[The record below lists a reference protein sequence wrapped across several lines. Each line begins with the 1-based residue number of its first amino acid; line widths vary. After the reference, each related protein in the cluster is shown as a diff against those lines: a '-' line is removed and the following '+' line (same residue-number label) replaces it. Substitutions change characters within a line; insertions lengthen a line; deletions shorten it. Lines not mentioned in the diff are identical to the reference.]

1 VAEHGCSERQCDAQG
16 ASVKRP
22 RHRRGFSRNP
32 GFSKR
37 LEKAPPLFYWGKAA
51 GDWAAEER
59 ALAERDGIWSR
70 GGIPVEELPDPL
82 APTAPPP
89 GEAPAAPA
97 AAEPAPKPGRGRW
110 RVVLYSALGFLLVI
124 VLWLVVTAPLS
135 RALEPLEDPA
145 LLLLSSEGRPI
156 ARRGAI
162 KDRPV
167 ALAELEPMTPAAFV
181 AIEDRR
187 FYRHWGIDPRA
198 IGRAMV
204 ANVRAGGVRQGGST
218 ITQQL
223 AKTSFLSSD
232 RSFRRKAQEVII
244 AFWLEAWLTKEEI
257 LSRYLSSVY
266 FGDGVYGLRAAARHY
281 FNRAPDDLS
290 LAQSAMLAGIV
301 QAPSRLA
308 PTKNLRAAQ
317 KRSELV
323 LGAMA
328 DTGIISVDR
337 SHAVKLARPVRRVA
351 KLPTGTY
358 FADWVA
364 PVAQRAFESE
374 FGEVKVTTT
383 LDADL
388 QRLAVRAINGAR
400 VGDAQAAL
408 VAMRPDGRVVAMVG
422 GRSYKA
428 SPFNRAT
435 QARRQPGSAFKL
447 FVYLAALRAGW
458 TPESLIDDSP
468 ITIDGWTPANND
480 RVYRGRITLREAF
493 ARSSNAATVRLS
505 ESVGRN
511 NVLRAARELG
521 VSSPLPDSPSVAL
534 GTAGVSLLE
543 LTAAYAA
550 VAGGAYPVN
559 ATGLDREEAQ
569 EQGLASFFRRRGALD
584 PRRDRGPMLDL
595 LWEAA
600 NRGTGRRAALAAPT
614 FGKTGTTQENRDAL
628 FIGFAGD
635 LVVGVWVG
643 RDDNKSLG
651 KMSGG
656 TVPADIWKSFMR
668 PALIADGRRGPQLP
682 REYRLPQRE
691 EPRRER
697 QSPLPEE
704 WSEPTRALREA
715 ADTLEELLQSL

>member
-1 VAEHGCSERQCDAQG
+1 M
-16 ASVKRP
+16 
-22 RHRRGFSRNP
+22 
-32 GFSKR
+32 
-37 LEKAPPLFYWGKAA
+37 
-51 GDWAAEER
+51 
-59 ALAERDGIWSR
+59 AERDGIWSR
-70 GGIPVEELPDPL
+70 GGVPVEELPDPF
-82 APTAPPP
+82 
-89 GEAPAAPA
+89 APAAPA
-97 AAEPAPKPGRGRW
+97 PDDLPAAGDSPEPPARPRRSRW
-110 RVVLYSALGFLLVI
+110 RVILYSALGFLLVV
-124 VLWLVVTAPLS
+124 VLWLIVTAPLS

-167 ALAELEPMTPAAFV
+167 VAAELDRQTPAAFV

-187 FYRHWGIDPRA
+187 FYRHWGVDPRA
-198 IGRAMV
+198 IGRAML
-204 ANVRAGGVRQGGST
+204 ANLRAGGVRQGGST

-232 RSFRRKAQEVII
+232 RSLKRKAQEVII
-244 AFWLEAWLTKEEI
+244 AFWLEAWLTKDEI

-281 FNRAPDDLS
+281 FDRAPEDLT
-290 LAQSAMLAGIV
+290 LVQSAMLAGIV

-308 PTKNLRAAQ
+308 PTRNLAAAQ
-317 KRSELV
+317 KRSKLV

-328 DTGIISVDR
+328 DTGIISADR
-337 SHAVKLARPVRRVA
+337 ARGIKLARPVRRVS
-351 KLPTGTY
+351 KVPTGTY

-374 FGEVKVTTT
+374 FGEVRVRTT

-388 QRLAVRAINGAR
+388 QRLAVRAINSASI
-400 VGDAQAAL
+400 GDAQAAL

-458 TPESLIDDSP
+458 TPDSIIDDSP

-505 ESVGRN
+505 ESVGRD
-511 NVLRAARELG
+511 NVLRAARDLG
-521 VSSPLPDSPSVAL
+521 ISSPLPDTPSVAL
-534 GTAGVSLLE
+534 GTAGVSLVE

-550 VAGGAYPVN
+550 IAGGTFPVT
-559 ATGLDREEAQ
+559 ASGLDRKAAQ
-569 EQGLASFFRRRGALD
+569 EQGIAAFFRRSGALER
-584 PRRDRGPMLDL
+584 RRDWAPMLDL

-600 NRGTGRRAALAAPT
+600 NRGTGRRAALATPT
-614 FGKTGTTQENRDAL
+614 FGKTGTTQESRDAL

-643 RDDNKSLG
+643 RDDNRSLG
-651 KMSGG
+651 RMSGG
-656 TVPADIWKSFMR
+656 TVPASIWKSFMA
-668 PALIADGRRGPQLP
+668 PALAADGRRGPALP

-691 EPRRER
+691 APALPAER

-704 WSEPTRALREA
+704 WSEPARVLREA
-715 ADTLEELLQSL
+715 AETLEELLQEL